1 MHPDIVTRTAPSPTG
16 YLHLGHAY
24 SAGLAYARAVTG
36 GGRFLLRIEDIDV
49 TRCRPEYTEA
59 ILEDFAW
66 LGLRWEQPVRCQSRH
81 FPEYAAAL
89 DTLQQRGLLYP
100 CFCTRRQ
107 IQTEIAAAGHAPHN
121 LAHDLAPH
129 GFEGQVYP
137 GLCRSLSADERAARI
152 AAGEPYAFRLDVA
165 AACAQ
170 VPRWPLVWRDEA
182 EGEQKVTPGLL
193 TQGFGDVVLARKETP
208 ASYHL
213 CVTHDDALQGVTL
226 ITRGA
231 DLFAATHLHR
241 LLQALFG
248 WPVPHYAHHQLLL
261 DESGERL
268 AKRRNAPRL
277 RDLRDAGVTPDEV
290 WQRAGIAPP
299 PLSRQA

>member
-1 MHPDIVTRTAPSPTG
+1 MPDTIVTRTAPSPTG

-24 SAGLAYARAVTG
+24 SAGLAYQRAKG
-36 GGRFLLRIEDIDV
+36 AGGRFLLRIEDIDLS
-49 TRCRPEYTEA
+49 RCRPEYTA
-59 ILEDFAW
+59 GILEDFAW
-66 LGLRWEQPVRCQSRH
+66 LGLRWAEPVRCQSQH
-81 FPEYAAAL
+81 FADYAAAL
-89 DTLQQRGLLYP
+89 EQLKQQGLLYP

-107 IQTEIAAAGHAPHN
+107 IQAEIAAAGHAP
-121 LAHDLAPH
+121 HDLAPH

-137 GLCRSLSADERAARI
+137 GTCRGLAAGERSARI
-152 AAGEPYAFRLDVA
+152 AAGEAYALRLDIR

-170 VPRWPLVWRDEA
+170 VPRWPLAWRDEG
-182 EGEQKVTPGLL
+182 EGAQSVTPGLL
-193 TQGFGDVVLARKETP
+193 TEGFGDVVLARKETP

-241 LLQALFG
+241 LLQELFG
-248 WPVPHYAHHQLLL
+248 WPVPLYAHHRLLL

-277 RDLRDAGVTPDEV
+277 RDLRDAGVTPEEV
-290 WQRAGIAPP
+290 WRRAGIVL
-299 PLSRQA
+299 PLSPSA